1 MNKEIYEKILFVD
14 KILNATINPRSYR
27 YFRDIK
33 KYILECDE
41 KMEKATNY
49 YLKTLAKNGSMPDE
63 AVEMFNLLEGN
74 K

>member
-14 KILNATINPRSYR
+14 KILNSTINPRSYR

-49 YLKTLAKNGSMPDE
+49 YLKTLAKNGCMPIE
-63 AVEMFNLLEGN
+63 AIEMFNLLEGN

>member
-49 YLKTLAKNGSMPDE
+49 YLKTLAKNGSMPSE

>member
-63 AVEMFNLLEGN
+63 TVEMFNLLEGN